1 MTSFIIFF
9 YIWDLT
15 AENGLRI
22 PNCCLCSKDN
32 REMKTKHFS
41 MFHNCLNA
49 VKVFH
54 SHWLRISFWNG
65 ELYPSVNLTEIK
77 SILLSDRC
85 TESQLQQ
92 MPGHSHQL
100 LILFQ
105 HFRLSDFDCH
115 LFHTKDFKARHKCLL
130 NFIWLISLKSIFVTS
145 KDSTC
150 CSPRQNYSE
159 LIWRRNEACWIST
172 IALQCDWNSVIFIA
186 GN

>member
-1 MTSFIIFF
+1 M
-9 YIWDLT
+9 
-15 AENGLRI
+15 
-22 PNCCLCSKDN
+22 PKCCQG
-32 REMKTKHFS
+32 
-41 MFHNCLNA
+41 
-49 VKVFH
+49 
-54 SHWLRISFWNG
+54 ISFS
-65 ELYPSVNLTEIK
+65 LIK
-77 SILLSDRC
+77 NFLLKWRTVSKCEFDGNQKYSPFLNDGC

-172 IALQCDWNSVIFIA
+172 ITLQCDWNSVIFIA